1 MANVTVDEG
10 QQAVNNGGFSD
21 VDSGDNVTISASVG
35 SVNQTGTQNGTWTW
49 SFNTT
54 DGPAESDTVV
64 ITATD
69 NGSLKGTA
77 SFALTVNNVDPVVDT
92 GVVDLTAWTPENI
105 SSGSGVWTVAPGGNS
120 VLQSVN
126 GNPTFF
132 YSDFNA
138 LGSPLKGGIV
148 VETTG
153 DDDFIGFAIGFDP
166 GDTTN
171 ASVDYLLVD
180 WKQTSQNVTAWGGIA
195 PVGLAVSRVTG
206 IANNTNFWSHT
217 GTVTELTRANTLGS
231 TGWAD
236 NASNEFQFE
245 FSATRLRVFVNGNL
259 EFDVTPDPSGP
270 QFSDGRFAFYNFS
283 QSQVRYTAI
292 QSDSISGDEAS
303 PVSFSKDFEDFGVI
317 DIHTATIDWG
327 DSPTGPGTITV
338 NDTSGSSLGSV
349 DGTHTYADNGTYTVV
364 VEVCDGDGGCDS
376 DTFTATIANVDPT
389 VDPIGPY
396 SVDEGSSVSLSA
408 TGADVAGAADPLT
421 YAWDLDD
428 NGSFETPGQ
437 IVAFNGV
444 DGPSTHTVKVQ
455 VSDGDGGTAVDT
467 AIVTVNNV
475 KPVVTPGAGGAI
487 SENDTFNGGGS
498 FTDEGSLDT
507 HTATVDY
514 DDGDGA
520 VNLPISGGA
529 FSLSHQY
536 LDDNPTGTPSDDY
549 TVTICV
555 KDDDTGETCETL
567 TVKVNN
573 DLPVVDAG
581 AGGSISENDTFTGGG
596 SFTDVGSK
604 DTHTATVDYDDGDGP
619 QALTLS
625 GGSISLSHQYLD
637 DNPTGTPSD
646 DYTVT
651 ICVKDDDTGVTC
663 ESLTVKVNNVAPTA
677 SVTCD
682 EIDEGG
688 TANLTATF
696 SDVGTEDTHTMVVA
710 WGDGTEDPSVAVT
723 SPVAISHVYGDDG
736 SFGVTITV
744 TDDDTG
750 EVVSSSTVTVN
761 NVDPDVTLDNTGA
774 ETFAGGDAFL
784 GRKGVEQSHDATA
797 TDPGSD
803 DLTFDWS
810 FAPDAAT
817 ASNVYLND
825 GLLDPDPDP
834 SPTIN
839 PRNETDT
846 QSVTFSA
853 PGVYIVEVDATD
865 DDLGSDS
872 DSLTKIVV
880 DDCDCTKSQGFWK
893 HQFSGK
899 GKGNKIDEES
909 LNAYLAIINFVSGVF
924 GEEIALTG
932 IADANSILN
941 PKKGNKGT
949 GGKKDGSKS
958 NEGNSN
964 TRGSRG
970 KGKKDG
976 GSNGGGSGTG
986 TGSNPAKTREKALAQ
1001 TLAAWLNF
1009 AKGAIDL
1016 DELVDTDKNGVAD
1029 TSFRDVIAEVEAIL
1043 NNEDATKA
1051 DLERAK
1057 KLAEAVNKHDKDN
1070 LECDTGTGTKSGTK
1084 TGGKGKK

>member
-1 MANVTVDEG
+1 M
-10 QQAVNNGGFSD
+10 
-21 VDSGDNVTISASVG
+21 
-35 SVNQTGTQNGTWTW
+35 
-49 SFNTT
+49 
-54 DGPAESDTVV
+54 
-64 ITATD
+64 
-69 NGSLKGTA
+69 
-77 SFALTVNNVDPVVDT
+77 
-92 GVVDLTAWTPENI
+92 
-105 SSGSGVWTVAPGGNS
+105 
-120 VLQSVN
+120 
-126 GNPTFF
+126 
-132 YSDFNA
+132 
-138 LGSPLKGGIV
+138 
-148 VETTG
+148 
-153 DDDFIGFAIGFDP
+153 
-166 GDTTN
+166 
-171 ASVDYLLVD
+171 
-180 WKQTSQNVTAWGGIA
+180 
-195 PVGLAVSRVTG
+195 
-206 IANNTNFWSHT
+206 
-217 GTVTELTRANTLGS
+217 
-231 TGWAD
+231 
-236 NASNEFQFE
+236 
-245 FSATRLRVFVNGNL
+245 
-259 EFDVTPDPSGP
+259 
-270 QFSDGRFAFYNFS
+270 
-283 QSQVRYTAI
+283 
-292 QSDSISGDEAS
+292 
-303 PVSFSKDFEDFGVI
+303 
-317 DIHTATIDWG
+317 
-327 DSPTGPGTITV
+327 
-338 NDTSGSSLGSV
+338 
-349 DGTHTYADNGTYTVV
+349 
-364 VEVCDGDGGCDS
+364 
-376 DTFTATIANVDPT
+376 
-389 VDPIGPY
+389 
-396 SVDEGSSVSLSA
+396 
-408 TGADVAGAADPLT
+408 
-421 YAWDLDD
+421 
-428 NGSFETPGQ
+428 
-437 IVAFNGV
+437 
-444 DGPSTHTVKVQ
+444 
-455 VSDGDGGTAVDT
+455 
-467 AIVTVNNV
+467 
-475 KPVVTPGAGGAI
+475 
-487 SENDTFNGGGS
+487 
-498 FTDEGSLDT
+498 
-507 HTATVDY
+507 
-514 DDGDGA
+514 
-520 VNLPISGGA
+520 
-529 FSLSHQY
+529 
-536 LDDNPTGTPSDDY
+536 
-549 TVTICV
+549 
-555 KDDDTGETCETL
+555 
-567 TVKVNN
+567 
-573 DLPVVDAG
+573 VDAG

-949 GGKKDGSKS
+949 GGKKGGSKS

>member
-1 MANVTVDEG
+1 
-10 QQAVNNGGFSD
+10 
-21 VDSGDNVTISASVG
+21 
-35 SVNQTGTQNGTWTW
+35 
-49 SFNTT
+49 
-54 DGPAESDTVV
+54 
-64 ITATD
+64 
-69 NGSLKGTA
+69 
-77 SFALTVNNVDPVVDT
+77 
-92 GVVDLTAWTPENI
+92 
-105 SSGSGVWTVAPGGNS
+105 
-120 VLQSVN
+120 
-126 GNPTFF
+126 
-132 YSDFNA
+132 
-138 LGSPLKGGIV
+138 
-148 VETTG
+148 
-153 DDDFIGFAIGFDP
+153 
-166 GDTTN
+166 
-171 ASVDYLLVD
+171 
-180 WKQTSQNVTAWGGIA
+180 
-195 PVGLAVSRVTG
+195 
-206 IANNTNFWSHT
+206 
-217 GTVTELTRANTLGS
+217 
-231 TGWAD
+231 
-236 NASNEFQFE
+236 
-245 FSATRLRVFVNGNL
+245 
-259 EFDVTPDPSGP
+259 
-270 QFSDGRFAFYNFS
+270 
-283 QSQVRYTAI
+283 
-292 QSDSISGDEAS
+292 
-303 PVSFSKDFEDFGVI
+303 
-317 DIHTATIDWG
+317 
-327 DSPTGPGTITV
+327 
-338 NDTSGSSLGSV
+338 
-349 DGTHTYADNGTYTVV
+349 
-364 VEVCDGDGGCDS
+364 
-376 DTFTATIANVDPT
+376 
-389 VDPIGPY
+389 
-396 SVDEGSSVSLSA
+396 
-408 TGADVAGAADPLT
+408 
-421 YAWDLDD
+421 
-428 NGSFETPGQ
+428 
-437 IVAFNGV
+437 
-444 DGPSTHTVKVQ
+444 
-455 VSDGDGGTAVDT
+455 
-467 AIVTVNNV
+467 
-475 KPVVTPGAGGAI
+475 
-487 SENDTFNGGGS
+487 
-498 FTDEGSLDT
+498 
-507 HTATVDY
+507 
-514 DDGDGA
+514 
-520 VNLPISGGA
+520 
-529 FSLSHQY
+529 
-536 LDDNPTGTPSDDY
+536 
-549 TVTICV
+549 
-555 KDDDTGETCETL
+555 
-567 TVKVNN
+567 
-573 DLPVVDAG
+573 
-581 AGGSISENDTFTGGG
+581 
-596 SFTDVGSK
+596 
-604 DTHTATVDYDDGDGP
+604 
-619 QALTLS
+619 
-625 GGSISLSHQYLD
+625 
-637 DNPTGTPSD
+637 
-646 DYTVT
+646 
-651 ICVKDDDTGVTC
+651 
-663 ESLTVKVNNVAPTA
+663 
-677 SVTCD
+677 
-682 EIDEGG
+682 
-688 TANLTATF
+688 
-696 SDVGTEDTHTMVVA
+696 MVVA

-949 GGKKDGSKS
+949 GGKKGGSKS